1 MNSSENSDSNGDT
14 LRDAIRS
21 NYAVDEASVMRD
33 LIAQIRLDASEREA
47 IAAAGAQT
55 VDRVRQETS
64 PSMMESFLAEYGLS
78 TEEGVGLMCLA
89 EALLRYPG

>member
-33 LIAQIRLDASEREA
+33 LIAQIRLDSSEREA
-47 IAAAGAQT
+47 IAAAGAP
-55 VDRVRQETS
+55 RCR
-64 PSMMESFLAEYGLS
+64 
-78 TEEGVGLMCLA
+78 
-89 EALLRYPG
+89 